1 MQCGLEIRRLF
12 VYLFLVSRSRK
23 EVNQL
28 LVLGRKPGEYVMIG
42 DDIMVKV
49 VRSKKGDLRLAIHAP
64 ENVKITRGEIYAE
77 SGVYTRRGGDDPT

>member
-12 VYLFLVSRSRK
+12 VYLFLLSELGR